1 MARSALLARL
11 LPQRRNDYPRWLNAL
26 IDYVADHPMSIP
38 GRIAALRLG
47 LPRAHARPGVSE
59 PGTGDPRLLIAP
71 VNYSNQSTEWT
82 RAVREALPSA
92 STATMAIDV
101 PGGFAFP
108 SDLIVPVATYHNDRV
123 WQRAQRESVRG
134 FSHVLVEAEEP
145 LFGRLMQRDFMR
157 EIAWLTSAGVDVACI
172 AHGTDIR
179 VPSAHAEREP
189 WSPYA
194 DPDLYSRRLER
205 VTRKNIAMLRASG
218 RPLFVSTPDLLLDLP
233 EAIWCPVVVDADR
246 WAAAVPEASAADA
259 RLRVI
264 HAPSVSL
271 IKGTQLIE
279 PMLRRLDAEGV
290 IAYREVRGV
299 AAAEMPEVYA
309 GADVV
314 LDQFRLGSYG
324 VAACEAMAAGKL
336 VIGHISEGVRERVR
350 EDAGLDLP
358 IVEATPHTLEEVL
371 RGIAQDRAALARARD
386 EGLQFVRRWH
396 SGAES
401 AAVLMRHWLSPGRSH
416 HTPQKGA

>member
-1 MARSALLARL
+1 M
-11 LPQRRNDYPRWLNAL
+11 
-26 IDYVADHPMSIP
+26 IDFVADHPMSIP

-47 LPRAHARPGVSE
+47 IPRAKDRPGVSV
-59 PGTGDPRLLIAP
+59 PGTGDPRVLIAP

-108 SDLIVPVATYHNDRV
+108 SDLVVPVATYHNDRG
-123 WQRAQRESVRG
+123 WQRAQRDAVRR

-145 LFGRLMQRDFMR
+145 LFGRLMGRDFAR
-157 EIAWLTSAGVDVACI
+157 EIAWLSAAGVDTACM

-189 WSPYA
+189 WSPYT

-205 VTRKNIAMLRASG
+205 VTRRNIAMLRASR

-233 EAIWCPVVVDADR
+233 EAAWCPVVVDARR
-246 WAAAVPEASAADA
+246 WAVAAPERRPAGA

-279 PMLRRLDAEGV
+279 PMLRRLEAEGV
-290 IAYREVRGV
+290 IEYREVRGV
-299 AAAEMPEVYA
+299 PSAEMPEVYA
-309 GADVV
+309 SADVV

-336 VIGHISEGVRERVR
+336 VIGHIAPQVRERVR

-358 IVEATPHTLEEVL
+358 IVEATPDTLEAVL
-371 RGIAQDRAALARARD
+371 RDVAKDAAALARAGA
-386 EGLQFVRRWH
+386 EGPEFVQRWH

-401 AAVLMRHWLSPGRSH
+401 AAVLMRHWIEPGTTDR
-416 HTPQKGA
+416 PVQEGE